1 MLLAKREEKL
11 KEMMKR
17 FEKFLE
23 RKDLILSS
31 EKSKVLVFENEEEE
45 RRRKNGDGEKKR

>member
-1 MLLAKREEKL
+1 
-11 KEMMKR
+11 MKR

-31 EKSKVLVFENEEEE
+31 EKSKVLVFENG
-45 RRRKNGDGEKKR
+45 RGRIKKRE